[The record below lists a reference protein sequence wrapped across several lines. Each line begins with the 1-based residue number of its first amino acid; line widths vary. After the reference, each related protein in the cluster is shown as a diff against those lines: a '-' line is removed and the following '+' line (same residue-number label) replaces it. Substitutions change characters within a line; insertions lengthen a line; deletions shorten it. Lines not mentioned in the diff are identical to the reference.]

1 MVNGRPS
8 PGLHAPGSLYIAQM
22 GQTKIARSW
31 DGYRLAIVHY
41 VGRDE
46 LARGGTGTLKATKAA
61 AQTQAI
67 PESADIGGKR
77 GKGLRRVAAGTLLSA
92 AVALSLAAGGW
103 GLLSAQVPQ
112 TAHAV
117 DARNAVAQG
126 EVAEVPGGL
135 LRVDKVIPE
144 HMAPMQMD
152 KFKRSGMNM
161 SGMGIDM
168 VPEGKRRFTVDVSL
182 AAGPDGL
189 NYSKEEFRL
198 TGEGMK
204 AVTPIRSRQLGD
216 GMLPAGSEMHG
227 PLVFQTPQDAS
238 ELMLSFDGGEP
249 VALDLGK
256 DESSGHEEHKGAS
269 ASGEDSQGGGSSDD
283 GHDH

>member
-1 MVNGRPS
+1 
-8 PGLHAPGSLYIAQM
+8 L
-22 GQTKIARSW
+22 
-31 DGYRLAIVHY
+31 
-41 VGRDE
+41 GRDE

-67 PESADIGGKR
+67 LESADTGGRR
-77 GKGLRRVAAGTLLSA
+77 GKGLRKIAAGTLLSA

-161 SGMGIDM
+161 SGMGVDM
-168 VPEGKRRFTVDVSL
+168 VPEGKRRFTVDTSL
-182 AAGPDGL
+182 ATGPGGL
-189 NYSKEEFRL
+189 DYATEDFRI
-198 TGEGMK
+198 TGENMK
-204 AVTPIRSRQLGD
+204 EVSPIRSQFGD
-216 GMLPAGSEMHG
+216 GAILPAGSEKHG
-227 PLVFQTPQDAS
+227 VLVFQTPSDAS
-238 ELMLSFDGGEP
+238 DLMLSFNGGEP

-256 DESSGHEEHKGAS
+256 GGSSGHEGHKGAS
-269 ASGEDSQGGGSSDD
+269 AGDEDSKGGGSSDE